1 MNEKMIF
8 NSEARGGAQRPDYR
22 AEIAGLLRGGLTP
35 KPLKERILSYH
46 ENDIA
51 AALEL
56 LSREDVNFFHF
67 NVDLSDRKSTR
78 LNSSHMA

>member
-22 AEIAGLLRGGLTP
+22 AEIAGLLRGDLTP

-56 LSREDVNFFHF
+56 LSREE
-67 NVDLSDRKSTR
+67 RRR
-78 LNSSHMA
+78 L